1 MADFDRRR
9 FVRLLV
15 EQWPRA
21 VLRDQG
27 SPDHVVDYTVA
38 GTSFMPGEPRLW
50 SDTHLFYTGTSN
62 LDLVPDG
69 KHFIVLALPEAASGE
84 KGSVRVTMLL
94 NFFDELKRKIP

>member
-1 MADFDRRR
+1 MYACWSNNGRELFYETTD
-9 FVRLLV
+9 
-15 EQWPRA
+15 
-21 VLRDQG
+21 LRIM
-27 SPDHVVDYTVA
+27 VVDYTVA

-62 LDLVPDG
+62 LDLAPDG
-69 KHFIVLALPEAASGE
+69 KRFIVLALPEAASAE